1 MQRTQVAPEADAFT
15 FSEIAGHEGMYETRG
30 SLDGA
35 GAVDVLERLRDVT
48 NRMDEAQV
56 STGSHYLFIT
66 PTPKGVLDD
75 YSYANPARSNRVLE
89 RFAQI
94 VEVL

>member
-1 MQRTQVAPEADAFT
+1 
-15 FSEIAGHEGMYETRG
+15 
-30 SLDGA
+30 
-35 GAVDVLERLRDVT
+35 
-48 NRMDEAQV
+48 MDEAQV
-56 STGSHYLFIT
+56 STGSRYLFIT